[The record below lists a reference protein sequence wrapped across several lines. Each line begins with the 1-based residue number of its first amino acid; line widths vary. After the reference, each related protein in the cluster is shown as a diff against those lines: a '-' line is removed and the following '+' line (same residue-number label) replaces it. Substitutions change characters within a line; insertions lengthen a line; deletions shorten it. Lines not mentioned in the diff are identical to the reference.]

1 LEAGCLVKVNAR
13 TITTETYAGDDPR
26 AVVVTLVLYG
36 DEADDLVAAYRPGQ
50 SPEMLADPA
59 RVVAVPVAAAVA
71 ELVRP

>member
-1 LEAGCLVKVNAR
+1 MKVNAR
-13 TITTETYAGDDPR
+13 TITTEGPTGDDPR
-26 AVVVTLVLYG
+26 AVVVTLVLFG

>member
-1 LEAGCLVKVNAR
+1 
-13 TITTETYAGDDPR
+13 
-26 AVVVTLVLYG
+26 VLYG

-50 SPEMLADPA
+50 TPEMLADPA

>member
-1 LEAGCLVKVNAR
+1 MKADAR
-13 TITTETYAGDDPR
+13 AIVTETPAGDDPR
-26 AVVVTLVLYG
+26 AVVVTLLLYG

-71 ELVRP
+71 GLVRP